1 MKKLI
6 ASLLVGASLVLG
18 SAMAQDTAAAAAAQ
32 NDSAAA
38 VEQTAVVED
47 VAMAPATQQTE
58 EKTFHQALKQKFIEG
73 GVPWMTPILLVFIL
87 GLALVFERIIY
98 LNLSTTNTTKLLA
111 KVEDA
116 LKTGGIEAAKD
127 VCRNTRG
134 PVASIFYQGLERSN
148 EGVEGIEKSVTAYGG
163 VQVGR
168 LEKNLGWISWS
179 IAIAPMLGFLGTVVG
194 MVQAFDDIEAAGD
207 ISPTVVAGGMKV
219 ALITTVF
226 GLIVAIIVQTF
237 YNYLSSKIDGIVNK
251 MEDASISF
259 MDLIAK
265 YIQK

>member
-18 SAMAQDTAAAAAAQ
+18 SVMAQDTTAAAAAQ
-32 NDSAAA
+32 TDSN
-38 VEQTAVVED
+38 AVVENA
-47 VAMAPATQQTE
+47 VATEDPALVPVTQQTE

-98 LNLSTTNTTKLLA
+98 LNLATTNTTKLLA
-111 KVEDA
+111 HVEEA
-116 LKTGGIEAAKD
+116 LQNGGIEAAKD

-237 YNYLSSKIDGIVNK
+237 YNYLSSKIDSIVNK